1 MCLRTREKLV
11 RLQHSEKGA
20 AAGDSV
26 GKISGDHHGQ
36 AHGKESGFYSVSWKG
51 IGSFE

>member
-1 MCLRTREKLV
+1 M